1 MMKLLHIPEQ
11 IIKSIESGGGLQ
23 RTEETNTF
31 IISNPH
37 ETACKINFHPDEDVL
52 MAKPVIKMP
61 KFSDRPSP
69 SYSFPPG
76 SSRLHSATSSR
87 YSETTNKASALYG
100 TRKNLLL
107 SERENFLTQTDE
119 AIFKKFISAESD

>member
-31 IISNPH
+31 IISIPH

-52 MAKPVIKMP
+52 MAEPVLKMP
-61 KFSDRPSP
+61 KFSDGQSP
-69 SYSFPPG
+69 FYSFPPG
-76 SSRLHSATSSR
+76 SSKLQEKT
-87 YSETTNKASALYG
+87 
-100 TRKNLLL
+100 
-107 SERENFLTQTDE
+107 F
-119 AIFKKFISAESD
+119 